1 VRGYTLGVG
10 DLFRKVAEPPG
21 SMRGVKRKTFSIFNC
36 HFSFVMEGETGL
48 LLFLVYNR
56 DFAP

>member
-1 VRGYTLGVG
+1 
-10 DLFRKVAEPPG
+10 
-21 SMRGVKRKTFSIFNC
+21 VKRKTFSIFNC

-48 LLFLVYNR
+48 LLFSGYNR